1 MSDTDNLLRIEPQ
14 LWMVEP
20 ATLAVLEALS
30 AGGAQARFV
39 GGSVRDALLG
49 QPTPGSSPRTDIDI
63 ATPAPPERVVELLEK
78 RGIKV
83 VPTGLAHGTVT
94 AIAGN
99 PPRHFEITTLRRDVE
114 TYGRRAR
121 VSFDADWAADAARR
135 DFTINAIFLDPD
147 GTVRDPVGGVADL
160 RARRVRFVGDPATR
174 IAEDVL
180 RILRYYRFEAR
191 FGAGFGDLQARAAC
205 RAMAHLLPNL
215 SAERVAQE
223 LVKLL
228 ETSDPVAA
236 LQMMAEDGVLSII
249 LPEVHRFDRLRH
261 MIAIEPE
268 PDPLRRLAAL
278 IEVDGPGA
286 VALAERL
293 HFSNAWRDRLHGL
306 AAPWAINP
314 HADVAAQRRALYGLG
329 AERYRDIAL
338 LLAAQG
344 AMSQDRLVEL
354 LALARAWTPPAFPLA
369 GRDVTALGIP
379 PGPRIGRLL
388 DASHAWWEA
397 GDFTADRAACLVRL
411 KELAKSMAN
420 ENEQATDASS
430 RDKNQP

>member
-1 MSDTDNLLRIEPQ
+1 MLD
-14 LWMVEP
+14 P
-20 ATLAVLEALS
+20 ATLAVLEAL
-30 AGGAQARFV
+30 AEGGAAARFV

-49 QPTPGSSPRTDIDI
+49 LRIGDIDI
-63 ATPAPPERVVELLEK
+63 ATRARPERVIELLEK

-94 AIAGN
+94 AIAGT

-121 VSFDADWAADAARR
+121 VAFDADWAADAARR
-135 DFTINAIFLDPD
+135 DFTINAIFLDSD
-147 GTVRDPVGGVADL
+147 GTIHDPVGGLADL

-191 FGAGFGDLQARAAC
+191 FGTGLGDPLARTAC
-205 RAMAHLLPNL
+205 HAMVHLLPSL

-228 ETSDPVAA
+228 ETPDPVPA
-236 LQMMAEDGVLSII
+236 LQMMVEDGVLSII
-249 LPEVHRFDRLRH
+249 LPGARRLDRLRH

-278 IEVDGPGA
+278 IEVDGAGA
-286 VALAERL
+286 IALAERL

-306 AAPWAINP
+306 ATPWSIDPA
-314 HADVAAQRRALYGLG
+314 ADMAAQRRALHRLS

-338 LLAAQG
+338 LSAAEG
-344 AMSQDRLVEL
+344 TMSRDRLCEL
-354 LALARAWTPPAFPLA
+354 LALARDWMPPAFPLA
-369 GRDVTALGIP
+369 GRDVTALGIA
-379 PGPRIGRLL
+379 PGPQVGRLL
-388 DASHAWWEA
+388 GAVHDWWET
-397 GDFTADRAACLVRL
+397 GDFTADRAACLVHL
-411 KELAKSMAN
+411 
-420 ENEQATDASS
+420 QALVPSA
-430 RDKNQP
+430 R